1 MMMEIDHIG
10 IAVRDLQAQI
20 ALYRDR
26 LGLRFEGVEEVPA
39 QKVRV
44 AFFAAGGARV
54 ELLESTAPDGPIAR
68 HIERRGE
75 GLHHV
80 AYRVADI
87 RAAMAEARAQGM
99 ELVDQEPRPGA
110 HGALVCFLHPRST
123 GGVLTELVQHVGS
136 EWQREHGGPGG
147 GASRP

>member
-1 MMMEIDHIG
+1 MMMGIDHIG
-10 IAVRDLQAQI
+10 VAVRDLNGQI

-26 LGLRFEGVEEVPA
+26 LGLAFEGIEEVPA

-44 AFFAAGGARV
+44 AFFRAGETRI

-68 HIERRGE
+68 HIDRRGE

-87 RAAMAEARAQGM
+87 RAAMAEAVAQG
-99 ELVDQEPRPGA
+99 LQLIDQEPRPGA
-110 HGALVCFLHPRST
+110 HGTLVCFLHPRST
-123 GGVLTELVQHVGS
+123 GGVLTELVQHT
-136 EWQREHGGPGG
+136 
-147 GASRP
+147 A

>member
-1 MMMEIDHIG
+1 MMVGIDHIG

-26 LGLRFEGVEEVPA
+26 LGLRFAGIEEVPV

-44 AFFAAGGARV
+44 AFFEAGGARI

-68 HIERRGE
+68 HIDRRGE

-80 AYRVADI
+80 AYRVRDI
-87 RAAMAEARAQGM
+87 RAAMAEARAQGLQLID
-99 ELVDQEPRPGA
+99 EAPRPGA
-110 HGALVCFLHPRST
+110 HGTLVCFLHPRST

-136 EWQREHGGPGG
+136 DEQREHGGPGG
-147 GASRP
+147 GT